1 MSYIHKSLLD
11 GEEIVYL
18 TRRHKIVFTWPV
30 VWLLAAAILF
40 GVKWVFEFRS
50 EVDFALTI
58 FSGIFLAVALIHAL
72 IIWVNYLCAEFGITN
87 QRVIVKEGFLKRKT
101 IEVFLK
107 SVESVQVDQSLWGRV
122 LNFGN
127 VIVSGTGGVSDP
139 LNMIRNPLDFKKQVQ
154 QRLVYHTS

>member
-18 TRRHKIVFTWPV
+18 TRRHKIIFTYPV
-30 VWLLAAAILF
+30 IWLLVAATLL
-40 GVKWVFEFRS
+40 GLKWVFVFKPEI
-50 EVDFALTI
+50 DFALSI

-72 IIWVNYLCAEFGITN
+72 VIWIRYLCAEFGITN

-101 IEVFLK
+101 SEIFLK
-107 SVESVQVDQSLWGRV
+107 SVESVQVDQSLWGRI
-122 LNFGN
+122 LNFGT
-127 VIVSGTGGVSDP
+127 IVVTGTGGVSDP

-154 QRLVYHTS
+154 QRLAGI

>member
-11 GEEIVYL
+11 GEEILYL
-18 TRRHKIVFTWPV
+18 TRRHKIVFTYPAL
-30 VWLLAAAILF
+30 WLLVSAILF
-40 GVKWVFEFRS
+40 GVKYFFVFKP
-50 EVDFALTI
+50 EVNYALMI
-58 FSGIFLAVALIHAL
+58 FSGIFLAASIIHAL
-72 IIWVNYLCAEFGITN
+72 VIWVNYLCAEFGITN

-107 SVESVQVDQSLWGRV
+107 SVESVQVDQSIWGRI
-122 LNFGN
+122 LNFGT

-154 QRLVYHTS
+154 QRLAGI

>member
-11 GEEIVYL
+11 DEKIIYL
-18 TRRHKIVFTWPV
+18 TRRHKIIFTYPV
-30 VWLLAAAILF
+30 IWLLLAAILF
-40 GVKWVFEFRS
+40 GIKWVFVFKPEINFS
-50 EVDFALTI
+50 LSI

-72 IIWVNYLCAEFGITN
+72 VVWINYLCAEFGITN

-107 SVESVQVDQSLWGRV
+107 SVESVQVNQSIWGRL

-127 VIVSGTGGVSDP
+127 VVVSGTGGASDP

-154 QRLVYHTS
+154 QRLAGI

>member
-11 GEEIVYL
+11 GEEILYL
-18 TRRHKIVFTWPV
+18 TRRHKIVFTYPAL
-30 VWLLAAAILF
+30 WLLVSVILF
-40 GVKWVFEFRS
+40 GVKYFFVFKP
-50 EVDFALTI
+50 EVNYALMI
-58 FSGIFLAVALIHAL
+58 FSGIFLAASIIHAL
-72 IIWVNYLCAEFGITN
+72 VIWVNYLCAEFGITN

-107 SVESVQVDQSLWGRV
+107 SVESVQVDQSIWGRI
-122 LNFGN
+122 LNFGT

-154 QRLVYHTS
+154 QRLAGI

>member
-11 GEEIVYL
+11 DEKIIYL
-18 TRRHKIVFTWPV
+18 TRRHKIIFTYPVF
-30 VWLLAAAILF
+30 WLLLAAILF
-40 GVKWVFEFRS
+40 GVKWVFVFKPEINFS
-50 EVDFALTI
+50 LSI

-72 IIWVNYLCAEFGITN
+72 VVWINYLCAEFGITN

-107 SVESVQVDQSLWGRV
+107 SVESVQVNQSIWGRI

-127 VIVSGTGGVSDP
+127 VVVSGTGGASDP

-154 QRLVYHTS
+154 QRLAGI

>member
-11 GEEIVYL
+11 DEKIIYL
-18 TRRHKIVFTWPV
+18 TRRHKIIFTYPV
-30 VWLLAAAILF
+30 IWLLLAAILF
-40 GVKWVFEFRS
+40 GIKWVFVFKPEINFS
-50 EVDFALTI
+50 LSI

-72 IIWVNYLCAEFGITN
+72 VVWINYLCAEFGITN

-107 SVESVQVDQSLWGRV
+107 SVESVQVNQSIWGRF

-127 VIVSGTGGVSDP
+127 VVVSGTGGASDP

-154 QRLVYHTS
+154 QRLAGI